1 MHDLRG
7 AKGVI
12 AFSSCHEAVGGVQL
26 GPLRVCDCVVTGSL
40 SLVANIST
48 VLVGVT
54 TSYQPRAILTLY

>member
-26 GPLRVCDCVVTGSL
+26 VGGVFPLFQSSL
-40 SLVANIST
+40 A
-48 VLVGVT
+48 G
-54 TSYQPRAILTLY
+54 QTLYNWGNYEFVTA